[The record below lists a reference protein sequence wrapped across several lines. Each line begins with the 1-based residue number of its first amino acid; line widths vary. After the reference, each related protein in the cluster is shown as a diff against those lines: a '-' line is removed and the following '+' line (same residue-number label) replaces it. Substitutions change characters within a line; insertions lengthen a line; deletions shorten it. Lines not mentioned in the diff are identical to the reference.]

1 MSKICAATD
10 RRVVAKRRPVGHPS
24 FVPVSA
30 RAARRIGHFGAA
42 SLAGLEFGDVFC
54 VDCLTL
60 PMKFRPSDPPHGLAG
75 RRICLP
81 IAPRGLFVA
90 GCDCGWGDA
99 RPTDP
104 VSVVVFVRSLCGFCV
119 DGVDFAA
126 WHSFAATGPDEDR
139 PFASLRRGLLLC
151 VARILPQVRA
161 GIAAGYGRRCC
172 CDPGQCDMRM
182 VVAGNPIAF
191 PARICVA
198 RRLVAGR
205 RGADGDDRVRCDIA
219 GAGRRHAPQDPG

>member
-1 MSKICAATD
+1 MGGHGSSGRCKEAD
-10 RRVVAKRRPVGHPS
+10 RSAIPPSSPFPLGPPAGSVILAPLVLPVWN
-24 FVPVSA
+24 SA
-30 RAARRIGHFGAA
+30 MF
-42 SLAGLEFGDVFC
+42 FC

-60 PMKFRPSDPPHGLAG
+60 PMKFRPSDLPHGPAG
-75 RRICLP
+75 RRICLS

-151 VARILPQVRA
+151 VARILPQVCA

-191 PARICVA
+191 PARISVP

-205 RGADGDDRVRCDIA
+205 RGADGDDRIRRDIA
-219 GAGRRHAPQDPG
+219 IVGRRHAPQDPG